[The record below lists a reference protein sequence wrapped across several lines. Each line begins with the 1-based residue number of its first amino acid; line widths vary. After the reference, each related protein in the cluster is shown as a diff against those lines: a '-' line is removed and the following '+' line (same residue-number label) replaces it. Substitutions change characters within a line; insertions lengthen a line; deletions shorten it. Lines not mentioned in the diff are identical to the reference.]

1 MIYLLH
7 ADGTQTDLS
16 SLKTRE
22 FVTVG
27 SSSSCDLRL
36 PAKGVAGLHC
46 RVLNVRGWLYVQP
59 VSSRHPVSVNG
70 LPVAGREQ
78 RLHKGDKLTV
88 GEWNMIYF
96 EEAADVEDEG
106 AAAAARPDIGE
117 NAGAREQLKR
127 KVHEILL
134 DRMDLKSLDT
144 IGAAASLELRQR
156 ARKLIGEI
164 IGELSAEAERQG
176 VAADVLQ
183 KEVVHD
189 VLGFGPLDDLI
200 NDPDITEIMCFGR
213 NKIFVERKGRLAPSN
228 RKFDSPGQLEA
239 IIERIVGPLG
249 RRIDESSPIVDARLP
264 DGSRVNAVISPVA
277 IDGASLDIRKFPAK
291 PLTMEDLVGF
301 KTLSPAMAAFLRIAV
316 ERRQNTVIS
325 GGTGSGK
332 TTLLNIASSF
342 IPHAERIVT
351 IEDAAELRLDQE
363 HVVRME
369 ARPPNIEGKGEISIR
384 TLVRNALRMRPDRI
398 VVGECRGGEA
408 LDMLQAM
415 NTGHDGSLTT
425 VHANSPKD
433 VMARLETLVLMS
445 GMDLPVP
452 AIRQQIGAAV
462 NLVCQVSRLSDGSRK
477 VMAIAEVLP
486 MAGEGEIALQ
496 DIFEFRQSGYDAEGR
511 VVGEFQPTGTIPNFI
526 MRLRERGVD
535 VDMGIFVVK

>member
-7 ADGTQTDLS
+7 TDGTQTDLT
-16 SLKTRE
+16 SLKNKE
-22 FVTVG
+22 FLTVG
-27 SSSSCDLRL
+27 SSASCDVRL
-36 PAKGVAGLHC
+36 AAKGVAGLHC
-46 RVLNVRGWLYVQP
+46 RVLNVRGWLYIQP
-59 VSSRHPVSVNG
+59 ASSRHSVSVNG

-96 EEAADVEDEG
+96 EESADSEDVAAVAG
-106 AAAAARPDIGE
+106 MPDIGE
-117 NAGAREQLKR
+117 NVGAREQLKR

-156 ARKLIGEI
+156 ARRLIGEI
-164 IGELSAEAERQG
+164 IEELRSEAERHG
-176 VAADVLQ
+176 VAIDVLQ
-183 KEVVHD
+183 KEVIHN
-189 VLGFGPLDDLI
+189 VLGYGPLDDLI

-213 NKIFVERKGRLAPSN
+213 NKIFVERKGRLEPSD
-228 RKFDSPGQLEA
+228 RKFDGPGQLEA

-277 IDGASLDIRKFPAK
+277 LDGASLDIRKFPAK
-291 PLTMEDLVGF
+291 QMVMEDLVGF
-301 KTLSPAMAAFLRIAV
+301 NTLSPAMAAFLRIAV
-316 ERRQNTVIS
+316 ERRQNIVIS

-342 IPHAERIVT
+342 IPRAERIVT
-351 IEDAAELRLDQE
+351 IEDAAELRLDQD

-384 TLVRNALRMRPDRI
+384 ALVRNALRMRPDRI

-445 GMDLPVP
+445 GMDLPVA
-452 AIRQQIGAAV
+452 AIRKQIGAAI

-477 VMAIAEVLP
+477 VMAISEVLP
-486 MAGEGEIALQ
+486 LVEGGEIALQ
-496 DIFEFRQSGYDAEGR
+496 EIFEFRQSGYDEDGR

-526 MRLRERGVD
+526 MRLRERGVN
-535 VDMGIFVVK
+535 VDMSIFVVK

>member
-7 ADGTQTDLS
+7 TDGTQTDLT
-16 SLKTRE
+16 SLKNKE
-22 FVTVG
+22 FLTVG
-27 SSSSCDLRL
+27 SSASCDVRL
-36 PAKGVAGLHC
+36 SAKGVAGLHC
-46 RVLNVRGWLYVQP
+46 RVLNVRGWLYIQP
-59 VSSRHPVSVNG
+59 ASSRHSVSVNG

-96 EEAADVEDEG
+96 EESADSEDVAAVAG
-106 AAAAARPDIGE
+106 MPDIGE
-117 NAGAREQLKR
+117 NVGAREQLKR

-156 ARKLIGEI
+156 ARRLIGEI
-164 IGELSAEAERQG
+164 IEELRSEAERHG
-176 VAADVLQ
+176 VAIDVLQ
-183 KEVVHD
+183 KEVIHN
-189 VLGFGPLDDLI
+189 VLGYGPLDDLI

-213 NKIFVERKGRLAPSN
+213 NKIFVERKGRLEPSD
-228 RKFDSPGQLEA
+228 RKFDGPGQLEA

-277 IDGASLDIRKFPAK
+277 LDGASLDIRKFPAK
-291 PLTMEDLVGF
+291 QMVMEDLVGF
-301 KTLSPAMAAFLRIAV
+301 NTLSPAMAAFLRIAV
-316 ERRQNTVIS
+316 ERRQNIVIS

-342 IPHAERIVT
+342 IPRAERIVT
-351 IEDAAELRLDQE
+351 IEDAAELRLDQD

-384 TLVRNALRMRPDRI
+384 ALVRNALRMRPDRI

-445 GMDLPVP
+445 GMDLPVA
-452 AIRQQIGAAV
+452 AIRKQIGAAI

-477 VMAIAEVLP
+477 IMAISEVLP
-486 MAGEGEIALQ
+486 LVEGGEIALQ
-496 DIFEFRQSGYDAEGR
+496 EIFEFRQSGYDEDGR
-511 VVGEFQPTGTIPNFI
+511 VVGEFHPTGTIPNFI
-526 MRLRERGVD
+526 MRLRERGVN
-535 VDMGIFVVK
+535 VDMSIFVVK

>member
-291 PLTMEDLVGF
+291 PLTIEDLVGF

-325 GGTGSGK
+325 GGTASPIRSSSVGARSASRPLRSRAPAGPPTSATGTRLVVCAVCGPPVTGSIIVSQ
-332 TTLLNIASSF
+332 LPWSAVMIIAPPAASS
-342 IPHAERIVT
+342 
-351 IEDAAELRLDQE
+351 AART
-363 HVVRME
+363 
-369 ARPPNIEGKGEISIR
+369 RPRSRSISS
-384 TLVRNALRMRPDRI
+384 
-398 VVGECRGGEA
+398 
-408 LDMLQAM
+408 QAAIAA
-415 NTGHDGSLTT
+415 G
-425 VHANSPKD
+425 
-433 VMARLETLVLMS
+433 R
-445 GMDLPVP
+445 LPVWP
-452 AIRQQIGAAV
+452 TI
-462 NLVCQVSRLSDGSRK
+462 
-477 VMAIAEVLP
+477 
-486 MAGEGEIALQ
+486 
-496 DIFEFRQSGYDAEGR
+496 SGLA
-511 VVGEFQPTGTIPNFI
+511 
-526 MRLRERGVD
+526 
-535 VDMGIFVVK
+535 

>member
-7 ADGTQTDLS
+7 ADGTQTDLT
-16 SLKTRE
+16 SLKNKE

-27 SSSSCDLRL
+27 SSSSCDVRL
-36 PAKGVAGLHC
+36 TAKGVTGLHC

-59 VSSRHPVSVNG
+59 VSARHPVSVNG
-70 LPVAGREQ
+70 LPVTGREQ
-78 RLHKGDKLTV
+78 RLRKGDKITI

-96 EEAADVEDEG
+96 EDVSEGEDIRTADMD
-106 AAAAARPDIGE
+106 RPDVGE
-117 NAGAREQLKR
+117 NVGAREQLKR

-134 DRMDLKSLDT
+134 DRMDLKSLDS

-156 ARKLIGEI
+156 ARQLIGEI
-164 IGELSAEAERQG
+164 INELRAEAERQG
-176 VAADVLQ
+176 VSIEALQ

-189 VLGFGPLDDLI
+189 VLGYGPLDDLI
-200 NDPDITEIMCFGR
+200 NDPDVTEIMCFGPNR
-213 NKIFVERKGRLAPSN
+213 IFVERKGRLTPSDK
-228 RKFDSPGQLEA
+228 KFDSPGQLSD

-264 DGSRVNAVISPVA
+264 DGSRVNAVIPPVA
-277 IDGASLDIRKFPAK
+277 IDGPSLDIRKFPAK
-291 PLTMEDLVGF
+291 PLVIGDLVGF
-301 KTLSPAMAAFLRIAV
+301 GTISPAMADFIKIAV
-316 ERRQNTVIS
+316 ERRQNIVIS

-342 IPHAERIVT
+342 IPHTERIVT
-351 IEDAAELRLDQE
+351 IEDAAELRLNQT

-445 GMDLPVP
+445 GMDLPVT

-477 VMAIAEVLP
+477 VIAISEVLP
-486 MAGEGEIALQ
+486 IDEAGEISLQ
-496 DIFEFRQSGYDAEGR
+496 EIFEFRQSGYDADGR
-511 VVGEFQPTGTIPNFI
+511 VVGEFQPTGTIPNFV

-535 VDMGIFVVK
+535 VDMNIFVVK